1 MYYAAAYGSVLRSCG
16 KAPVTFSRAGFTGS
30 QAHGVFWAGDED
42 STWEA
47 MWSSLRAGEVEV
59 PAPVEEILVWCRLET
74 AHRRR
79 DLFTFG

>member
-1 MYYAAAYGSVLRSCG
+1 
-16 KAPVTFSRAGFTGS
+16 
-30 QAHGVFWAGDED
+30 
-42 STWEA
+42 